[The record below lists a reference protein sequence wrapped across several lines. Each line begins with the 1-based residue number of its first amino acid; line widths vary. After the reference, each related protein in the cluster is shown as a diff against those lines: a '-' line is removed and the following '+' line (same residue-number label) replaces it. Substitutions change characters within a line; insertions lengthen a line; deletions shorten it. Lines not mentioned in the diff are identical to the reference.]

1 MKALTSRPLTS
12 WIVWAAGLIT
22 VLLILTWQF
31 VLNGFVSDKSGISY
45 VIMVLFGIGFF
56 QSFRSAS
63 ELNKEW
69 DVLRR
74 AKADKKIPDSDGKEG
89 LSDMF
94 SRIADLRAEGKQVD
108 VDNFMTLYYARH
120 DSTARTVSTIGSLLV
135 TMGLLGTIVGLIV
148 AMQGLGGIIDNMS
161 LSRMDM
167 LAGLRQTVQGM
178 GIAFYTTFFGAL
190 LGGVILRI
198 LSSNLMNSLSELSAE
213 AMEFCEL
220 YVLPCL
226 GSKEAEMWVE
236 LANEWN
242 RRLKTVTESFAGM
255 VQQVDDLGARLGQS
269 INGLVEQVNTSGKGM
284 AQQAD
289 DLSARFGQSINGLVE
304 QVSTSG
310 KGMVQQADSLS
321 ASLGQSINGLAEQV
335 STSGKGM
342 VQQADDLNVRLGESI
357 NGLAVQVS
365 TSGKS
370 MMQQADDLNARLGE
384 SISGLAEQVNTSG
397 KSMVQQA
404 DDLNARLGQSV
415 EGLAEQVNASG
426 KSMVQQVD
434 DLSARLGK
442 SIDGLVGQV
451 DNSGKTVHRASA
463 HRLEAETQKV
473 AGQLA
478 ATAEVLR
485 LISFSSDDESQ
496 SAE

>member
-289 DLSARFGQSINGLVE
+289 DLSARFGQSINGL
-304 QVSTSG
+304 
-310 KGMVQQADSLS
+310 
-321 ASLGQSINGLAEQV
+321 AEQV